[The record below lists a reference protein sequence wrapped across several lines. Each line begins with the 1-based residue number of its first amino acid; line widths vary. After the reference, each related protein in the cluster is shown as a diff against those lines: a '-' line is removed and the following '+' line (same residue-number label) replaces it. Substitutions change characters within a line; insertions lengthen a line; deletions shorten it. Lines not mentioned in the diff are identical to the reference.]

1 MRLKYLV
8 PDCTVGIVEANQALQ
23 DAEIPVF
30 PITING
36 NRFDES
42 MKRAK
47 DASTNN
53 NISP

>member
-8 PDCTVGIVEANQALQ
+8 PDCTVGVVEANQALQ
-23 DAEIPVF
+23 DVEIPVS